1 MIYKSVSKKILDAK
15 KIGITFHASPD
26 GDAIGSSLALL
37 NGLKSLGKDAYIVSK
52 EEIPQNLKSL
62 PLGETV
68 DGLTEKPL
76 EGTDLVIVVD
86 CGNVERICADNS
98 EYKGEVINID
108 HHVSNENFGVLNL
121 VEADSAAASEII
133 YLLLKEMNVD
143 FQSKSE
149 QMLEIA
155 RCIYTGLITDT
166 GSFRHSNVTAR
177 TLTIAAELISIGL
190 NHNKIYNELFDN
202 KPFNKVKLIG
212 FALSKIELLLDG
224 KVTFIGLS
232 IDLLEDLNLGSVDT
246 SDIISTAL
254 SIENVEVAVVL
265 KETEDGAKASLRSK
279 NDVDVSKIAE
289 AFGGGG
295 HVKAAGLKIKEC
307 FLEEAKKKIL
317 EEISKE
323 L

>member
-1 MIYKSVSKKILDAK
+1 M
-15 KIGITFHASPD
+15 
-26 GDAIGSSLALL
+26 
-37 NGLKSLGKDAYIVSK
+37 
-52 EEIPQNLKSL
+52 
-62 PLGETV
+62 GETV

-155 RCIYTGLITDT
+155 RCIYAGLITDT

-232 IDLLEDLNLGSVDT
+232 IDFLEDLNLGSVDT

-265 KETEDGAKASLRSK
+265 KENEDGAKASLRSK

-295 HVKAAGLKIKEC
+295 HVKAAGLKIKEIS
-307 FLEEAKKKIL
+307 LEEAKKKIL

>member
-52 EEIPQNLKSL
+52 EEIPQNLKFL

-98 EYKGEVINID
+98 EYKGEIINID

-133 YLLLKEMNVD
+133 YLLLKEMDVD

-149 QMLEIA
+149 QMLDIA

-166 GSFRHSNVTAR
+166 GSFRHSNVTPR

-202 KPFNKVKLIG
+202 KPFNRVKLIG
-212 FALSKIELLLDG
+212 FALSTIELLLDG

-232 IDLLEDLNLGSVDT
+232 IDLLEGLNLGSVDT

-265 KETEDGAKASLRSK
+265 KETEDGVKASLRSK
-279 NDVDVSKIAE
+279 NDIDVSKIAE
-289 AFGGGG
+289 TFGGGG
-295 HVKAAGLKIKEC
+295 HVKAAGLKIKETS
-307 FLEEAKKKIL
+307 LEEAKKKIL